1 MFDLEH
7 ALPAHYLRL
16 RIVQGLRQD
25 GIGYENTKVGDKYV
39 YEDMGK
45 TGNRLGGEQSGR
57 SIFLEY
63 ETTDDG
69 ILTILK
75 LMEVMLAVEKS
86 LS

>member
-1 MFDLEH
+1 
-7 ALPAHYLRL
+7 
-16 RIVQGLRQD
+16 
-25 GIGYENTKVGDKYV
+25 
-39 YEDMGK
+39 MGK

>member
-1 MFDLEH
+1 M
-7 ALPAHYLRL
+7 
-16 RIVQGLRQD
+16 V
-25 GIGYENTKVGDKYV
+25 
-39 YEDMGK
+39 K